1 MITIEKGTKNKLVVV
16 TSPNCSVCREMQK
29 SNKCEDIPL
38 TRKLVLAPFSPTD
51 ELSLQAIFKAKNPL
65 EAYKTLLSGKPLNPE
80 DIDWS
85 KDTDKIWEDNINMFD
100 YLTKNF
106 EVKGTPSFFIM
117 NEDGEI
123 VEQVKLEMEPADVL
137 MFNIKKFQD

>member
-1 MITIEKGTKNKLVVV
+1 MITIDKGTKNTLLVV

-29 SNKCEDIPL
+29 SNKCDTIPL

-51 ELSLQAIFKAKNPL
+51 ELALQTIFKSKNPL
-65 EAYKTLLSGKPLNPE
+65 QSYKTLLSGIPLKQT

-85 KDTDKIWEDNINMFD
+85 KNIDKEWGENLAMFD
-100 YLTKNF
+100 LLSQKY

-117 NEDGEI
+117 DEKGDIIEHI
-123 VEQVKLEMEPADVL
+123 KLEMEPVDVL
-137 MFNIKKFQD
+137 KFNLQKFL